1 MKIINQ
7 PARLYFIDNIRVT
20 LIILVVAHHA
30 GQSYGPTGGQWPL
43 FEPERSPL
51 LGPFFS
57 VNAAF
62 MMGLFFLISGY
73 FLPRSYDRKGAGTFL
88 KDRLLR
94 LGIPLLFIGLPVF
107 GPITYLMEYVPQGGA
122 LSFWQ
127 FFIRIYLGKWQVN
140 IAHMWFVAH
149 LIVYAVGYTLWRQ
162 LARRGTP
169 TARRETPVPGHRA
182 ILGYTLAMA
191 VVTAVVRIWYPID
204 RWEQVL
210 VVFPTEFAHLPQYLS
225 LFVIGIVAYRRD
237 WLRRL
242 PTTSGMTWLGIGLAA
257 ALAQYAYSLGG
268 HQLLPSILATGGLD
282 WRSLVWSIWEALI
295 CVGLCVGLLVLF
307 RERLNRQGRLLSV
320 LSAAAYTVYIIHVLV
335 IVGLQFNLVAV
346 VLPPFVK
353 FLVVTLIG
361 VPLCFGI
368 SHLIKKLPLARRIL

>member
-1 MKIINQ
+1 MKIIK

-94 LGIPLLFIGLPVF
+94 LGIPLLLIGLPVF
-107 GPITYLMEYVPQGGA
+107 GPITYLMEYVPQGGE

-140 IAHMWFVAH
+140 LAHMWFVAH

-162 LARRGTP
+162 LARPGTP
-169 TARRETPVPGHRA
+169 AVRREAPVPGHRA
-182 ILGYTLAMA
+182 ILWYTLALA

-210 VVFPTEFAHLPQYLS
+210 VVVPTELAHLPQYLS

-242 PTTSGMTWLGIGLAA
+242 PTTTGMTWLGIGLAA
-257 ALAQYAYSLGG
+257 ALAHYAYSLVG
-268 HQLLPSILATGGLD
+268 HQLLPTILATGGLD

-295 CVGLCVGLLVLF
+295 CAGFCVGLLVLF
-307 RERLNRQGRLLSV
+307 RQRLTRQGKLLSV
-320 LSAAAYTVYIIHVLV
+320 LSAAVYTVYIIHVLL
-335 IVGLQFNLVAV
+335 IVGLQFGMVAV

>member
-7 PARLYFIDNIRVT
+7 PARLYFIDNLRVAV
-20 LIILVVAHHA
+20 IILVVAHHA

-43 FEPERSPL
+43 FEPVRSPL

-57 VNAAF
+57 VNATF
-62 MMGLFFLISGY
+62 VMGLFFLISGY

-94 LGIPLLFIGLPVF
+94 LGIPLLIFALPLL
-107 GPITYLMEYVPQGGA
+107 GPTMYLMEYVPQGGA

-127 FFIRIYLGKWQVN
+127 FFIRIYLGKWQVEF
-140 IAHMWFVAH
+140 AHMWFVAH
-149 LIVYAVGYTLWRQ
+149 LIVYAVGYTLWCQ
-162 LARRGTP
+162 LARRGKP

-182 ILGYTLAMA
+182 ILGYTLTLA
-191 VVTAVVRIWYPID
+191 VVTAVVRIWYPINS
-204 RWEQVL
+204 WERVL
-210 VVFPTEFAHLPQYLS
+210 RLVPAEFAHLPQYLS

-242 PTTSGMTWLGIGLAA
+242 PTTTGMTWLGIGLAA
-257 ALAQYAYSLGG
+257 ALARYAYSLGG
-268 HQLLPSILATGGLD
+268 HQLLPSILEDGGLD

-307 RERLNRQGRLLSV
+307 RERLNGQGKLLPV
-320 LSAAAYTVYIIHVLV
+320 LSAAVYTVYIIHVPV
-335 IVGLQFNLVAV
+335 IVGLQFGMVPVA
-346 VLPPFVK
+346 LPPFVK
-353 FLVVTLIG
+353 FLLVTLIG

-368 SHLIKKLPLARRIL
+368 SYLIKKLPLARRIL